1 MKSKEGGTTM
11 SGIDK
16 VAPQNTITV
25 NTQARVERQAGESEK
40 AQEQKDSV
48 NISGGESLGK
58 KIVLFPARAIKE
70 AAGIAHGTVSAALG
84 VIPSALGGIQ
94 AGLTTD
100 KPDAANQVEGHKGEA
115 EAGYGIGYA
124 LQIGAAGALAGGMMS
139 GPWGVA
145 IGGLGGLVLGGIKIA
160 IDGATGAL
168 DRVDEKISQGIYNA
182 IADNNPTGDKMY
194 DAGKDIAEGGIL
206 GVKDG
211 VIESFNLGREKGKA
225 TFDGLWEGTKG
236 AVRTILSRDREAPTS
251 EEAKPQTF
259 GEKFREAAKLVI
271 GIPREILKAAFGT
284 AAGTVGAVLAA
295 PYGLIEGIGQ
305 GATHKGDVER
315 IEADKRTHKAILNTE
330 CVLIGAAAGAM
341 GGPFG
346 MIGGGIAGAVGGL
359 LVGYILGR
367 IEKATGTD
375 KEIAENMTEHLRR
388 EVGDNKDLGSKV
400 ANGHRDVIEGAMV
413 GTAAGIREG
422 FGVGYDTGA
431 GFVQGVSDSIVGVAK
446 GLKGAFSALNNYETP
461 APQAKTEE

>member
-1 MKSKEGGTTM
+1 M

-16 VAPQNTITV
+16 VTPQSAMTI
-25 NTQARVERQAGESEK
+25 NTQARVERQAGESDK
-40 AQEQKDSV
+40 TQEQKDSV

-58 KIVLFPARAIKE
+58 KIVLFPARAVKE
-70 AAGIAHGTVSAALG
+70 VVGIAHGTVSAALG

-100 KPDAANQVEGHKGEA
+100 KPDAAKQVEGHKGEA

-124 LQIGAAGALAGGMMS
+124 LEIGAAGAVAGGMMG

-145 IGGLGGLVLGGIKIA
+145 IGGVGGLILGGIKMA

-168 DRVDEKISQGIYNA
+168 HRVDDKISQGIYNA
-182 IADNNPTGDKMY
+182 IADNTPTGDKMY

-211 VIESFNLGREKGKA
+211 VKESFNLGREKGKA
-225 TFDGLWEGTKG
+225 TLDGVWEGTKG
-236 AVRTILSRDREAPTS
+236 AVRTILSRDHEAPAT

-259 GEKFREAAKLVI
+259 GERFKEAATLVI
-271 GIPREILKAAFGT
+271 GLPKEILKAAFGT

-295 PYGLIEGIGQ
+295 PYGLLEGIGQ
-305 GATHKGDVER
+305 GATHKGDVEH
-315 IEADKRTHKAILNTE
+315 IEAGKRTHKVILNTE
-330 CVLIGAAAGAM
+330 CVLIGAAAGAI

-359 LVGYILGR
+359 LVGYVLGR

-375 KEIAENMTEHLRR
+375 KEIAENMTKHLRR
-388 EVGDNKDLGSKV
+388 EVSDNNDLGSKV

-413 GTAAGIREG
+413 GTAAGIKEG

-446 GLKGAFSALNNYETP
+446 GLKGAFSTLNNYEAP